1 MGAAAN
7 FNGNAAAVDAA
18 VVDAGDG
25 FRAPGQAVMDKLGE
39 GVTESVQAIL
49 EVPAGFLDKMKK
61 TPGNI
66 KNMPITNGAN
76 IQDIFKSLN
85 KGEMSEL
92 GKVLLDFTGVNIR
105 RDLPVNQVEGLLG
118 LLKSPKL
125 AKEVI
130 TKKLLGFLDFLKQA
144 FIKELK
150 KCIQKHLQA
159 LRNKHKWLDILL
171 DLEGYIRR
179 VIGNLR
185 LKIQRRIRSIINK
198 EILSRLQILDLT
210 WLRQKM
216 LSMIRKLCPGT
227 RKSTVSPA
235 MTRRY
240 QTDPSWKVHDGT
252 TRVSDTGS
260 TAYVIDQGSDDFV
273 NLIVQESV
281 NQGQGYSNVGAD
293 SFVNPDGSVDFTYV
307 NSDDTVIDSSDISSR
322 VECT

>member
-1 MGAAAN
+1 
-7 FNGNAAAVDAA
+7 
-18 VVDAGDG
+18 
-25 FRAPGQAVMDKLGE
+25 
-39 GVTESVQAIL
+39 ESVQAIL

-293 SFVNPDGSVDFTYV
+293 SFVNPDGSVDFTY
-307 NSDDTVIDSSDISSR
+307 
-322 VECT
+322 